1 MGVDP
6 SVEDVMAR
14 KPRRPDEPVI
24 NKAMWSGVASIGL
37 VMALATLLTIDIFLP
52 GGLVAGNDSLTVART
67 AGFTTLVMAQLFN
80 TLNSR
85 SENISAFHHLFV
97 NPWLWGSLALG
108 VVLQVLVVQVGFL
121 QTAFGTASLDLT
133 HWGVCVAM
141 ASSVLWF
148 DEIRKLIRRAA
159 AR

>member
-1 MGVDP
+1 MGGTVQDRRR
-6 SVEDVMAR
+6 EEEAR
-14 KPRRPDEPVI
+14 AGQGDAAGHEAR
-24 NKAMWSGVASIGL
+24 AGL
-37 VMALATLLTIDIFLP
+37 GRGGDQAGDMLA
-52 GGLVAGNDSLTVART
+52 
-67 AGFTTLVMAQLFN
+67 
-80 TLNSR
+80 
-85 SENISAFHHLFV
+85 
-97 NPWLWGSLALG
+97 LALG